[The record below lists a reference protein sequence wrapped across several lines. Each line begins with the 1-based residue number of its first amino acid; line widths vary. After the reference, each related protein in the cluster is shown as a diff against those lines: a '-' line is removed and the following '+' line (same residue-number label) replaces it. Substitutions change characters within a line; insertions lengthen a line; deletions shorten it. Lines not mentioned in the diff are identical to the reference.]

1 MAHPQDQ
8 YKAWF
13 LEKIE
18 FIPTE
23 TSEILE
29 RYSGISRDEVTEHV
43 ERVFLTPSLTRHPLY
58 PEVLSRARSGQN
70 VLDIGCCFGTDLRK
84 LIVDG
89 ASSENVFGID
99 IEQGFLDQSHVLFR
113 DADKVPPITLVAE
126 NMLNANLSSSL
137 QPLVEKMDI
146 IYMAKFLHLFDI
158 DQQHNIMRKAVKLLR
173 RKPDSMIIGSQIG
186 NVHAGSYPHRVGQYP
201 GTSYYHNTKSFQD
214 FM

>member
-43 ERVFLTPSLTRHPLY
+43 ERFLTPSLTRHPLY